1 MNRFALLFPL
11 LAACD
16 GPTASTDSGSL
27 ADTSDTSL
35 AGETGSTGTDPL
47 LTAGLNGVVL
57 DHDGA
62 PLSGFRTNVCREVC
76 KTAMT
81 GVDGSYDFSSL
92 EAWNAAFYVQ
102 GSPDYGYATP
112 YAPITWAENEERTI
126 DVQLLE
132 VQETQNA
139 IGGGDFWFESGLYV
153 SFDDGG
159 MVGMLGD
166 DPIEEINATLASG
179 PSLLPIEIGETV
191 VAAWYLG
198 PFESHG
204 NASVNAKNLW
214 GIAEGTT
221 VNVWWAELPETST
234 WVLGG
239 TLTAGPEGEEM
250 TYNGASIAALTTVV
264 LTTTP

>member
-1 MNRFALLFPL
+1 MNRFPL
-11 LAACD
+11 LLALAVACD
-16 GPTASTDSGSL
+16 GPSSSTDSGAA

-35 AGETGSTGTDPL
+35 DGHTGSTGTDPL

-62 PLSGFRTNVCREVC
+62 PLEGFRANVCRELC

-81 GVDGSYDFSSL
+81 GADGSYGFGSL

-102 GSPDYGYATP
+102 GSADYGYATP
-112 YAPITWAENEERTI
+112 YAPITWAENEELTI

-132 VQETQNA
+132 VGETQNA
-139 IGGGDFWFESGLYV
+139 TGGGDFWFDSGLYL

-166 DPIEEINATLASG
+166 DPIEEVSATLATG
-179 PSLLPIEIGETV
+179 PSLLPIDIGETV

-204 NASVNAKNLW
+204 NAFVNAKNLW
-214 GIAEGTT
+214 SIPEGTT

-239 TLTAGPEGEEM
+239 TLTAGPAGEEM
-250 TYNGASIAALTTVV
+250 TYNGASIGAFTTVV